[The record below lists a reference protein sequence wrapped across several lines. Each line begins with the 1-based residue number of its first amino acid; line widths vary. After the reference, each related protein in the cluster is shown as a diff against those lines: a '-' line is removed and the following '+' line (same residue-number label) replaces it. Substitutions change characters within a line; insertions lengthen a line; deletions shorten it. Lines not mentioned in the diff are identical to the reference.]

1 MLIDFWA
8 MWCGPCKQAIEES
21 RDLRRQLQDNPDQTS
36 EAYKQYVREN
46 LLGADCY
53 PVSRKEL
60 DQLMEL
66 LRFGGIPHYVTI
78 SPDGQIMR
86 NSLNYFSNN
95 YDLFLQRL
103 GEMKV
108 SQSGINETR

>member
-1 MLIDFWA
+1 
-8 MWCGPCKQAIEES
+8 
-21 RDLRRQLQDNPDQTS
+21 
-36 EAYKQYVREN
+36 
-46 LLGADCY
+46 
-53 PVSRKEL
+53 
-60 DQLMEL
+60 MEL

-103 GEMKV
+103 GEMKARLSV
-108 SQSGINETR
+108 LNEKSK